1 MFAHTSYNVP
11 SRFLDEIPPQ
21 LTKRVDSDN
30 NEVKAERRTF
40 DTAAARP
47 RFENRTPFN
56 RGGFGSIRKPQ
67 SVQKNVVHEETVK
80 PVAKSFSNGD
90 RIRHAK
96 FGEGT
101 VIEVTGSGN
110 AMIVTLDFDT
120 VGTKK
125 FAAAYAPVE
134 KINK

>member
-1 MFAHTSYNVP
+1 M
-11 SRFLDEIPPQ
+11 
-21 LTKRVDSDN
+21 
-30 NEVKAERRTF
+30 
-40 DTAAARP
+40 
-47 RFENRTPFN
+47 
-56 RGGFGSIRKPQ
+56 
-67 SVQKNVVHEETVK
+67 QKNVVHEETVK
-80 PVAKSFSNGD
+80 PVAKSFFNGD

>member
-1 MFAHTSYNVP
+1 MAVLLRMAGHQALMSCMT
-11 SRFLDEIPPQ
+11 
-21 LTKRVDSDN
+21 
-30 NEVKAERRTF
+30 
-40 DTAAARP
+40 
-47 RFENRTPFN
+47 
-56 RGGFGSIRKPQ
+56 
-67 SVQKNVVHEETVK
+67 
-80 PVAKSFSNGD
+80 KSFSNGD

-125 FAAAYAPVE
+125 FTAAYAPVE